1 MGGIVVT
8 DQMQGFVFRRF
19 PINLA
24 QKRQPL
30 AVPMMWLT
38 AGNDF
43 AVQNIQC
50 SKQRGGAVTLIIMSH
65 GCGASSLQ
73 GQSWLR
79 TIQRLNL
86 AFFITAEYQSMF
98 RRMQI
103 QTYHILQLLHEFWIT
118 RNLEGL
124 DQMRLQSV
132 CAPYP
137 SHARG
142 AYSRNRRQSAGA
154 PVRRV
159 GRCSLRGQMHR
170 VGAVAVI
177 VDAINDEAVGF
188 YRHYDFQQ
196 FPEQLNELLLP
207 MKTIAQMF

>member
-1 MGGIVVT
+1 
-8 DQMQGFVFRRF
+8 MQ
-19 PINLA
+19 
-24 QKRQPL
+24 Q
-30 AVPMMWLT
+30 T
-38 AGNDF
+38 AWWCRD
-43 AVQNIQC
+43 AY
-50 SKQRGGAVTLIIMSH
+50 IMSH

-86 AFFITAEYQSMF
+86 AFFITAEYQGMF

-103 QTYHILQLLHEFWIT
+103 QPYHILQLLHEFWIT

-154 PVRRV
+154 PVRRI
-159 GRCSLRGQMHR
+159 GRCSLRGQMHNPCR
-170 VGAVAVI
+170 IHRGLASAARKIPLDRRHALFGVALTPTPHLN
-177 VDAINDEAVGF
+177 AS
-188 YRHYDFQQ
+188 YTQ
-196 FPEQLNELLLP
+196 FPRNLP
-207 MKTIAQMF
+207 VIFALRGQQYNPGAP

>member
-1 MGGIVVT
+1 MLFDVGFNGGDQLRYAGKYTPTQTLARQVAEEAFDHIQPRCRGGSEMDVETWMFLQPLLHGGMLVGGIVVT
-8 DQMQGFVFRRF
+8 DQMQGFVFGRF

-79 TIQRLNL
+79 TIQRLN
-86 AFFITAEYQSMF
+86 
-98 RRMQI
+98 
-103 QTYHILQLLHEFWIT
+103 
-118 RNLEGL
+118 
-124 DQMRLQSV
+124 
-132 CAPYP
+132 
-137 SHARG
+137 
-142 AYSRNRRQSAGA
+142 
-154 PVRRV
+154 
-159 GRCSLRGQMHR
+159 
-170 VGAVAVI
+170 
-177 VDAINDEAVGF
+177 
-188 YRHYDFQQ
+188 
-196 FPEQLNELLLP
+196 
-207 MKTIAQMF
+207 